1 MENVIKSVKI
11 RKVVIAVVASMVLV
25 LAVSFCACAQKGSNN
40 IETSY
45 VTESQP
51 TGMKTY
57 DGYTLEH
64 MDVLSRHNVRSPLT
78 GAGSTLDKLTP
89 HQWFNWTAKSS
100 ELSLQGGEL
109 ETMMGQYFRK
119 YLEKLNYIPEN

>member
-1 MENVIKSVKI
+1 MENVCKNVKI
-11 RKVVIAVVASMVLV
+11 RKLFIAVIASLVLA
-25 LAVSFCACAQKGSNN
+25 LAVSFSACAQKSGSQVD
-40 IETSY
+40 TSY

-78 GAGSTLDKLTP
+78 GSGSTLDKLTP
-89 HQWFNWTAKSS
+89 HQWFN
-100 ELSLQGGEL
+100 
-109 ETMMGQYFRK
+109 
-119 YLEKLNYIPEN
+119 

>member
-1 MENVIKSVKI
+1 MSKI
-11 RKVVIAVVASMVLV
+11 IDNLKLTKFLIALMASLF
-25 LAVSFCACAQKGSNN
+25 LALAFSFSACAQKGGSQVD
-40 IETSY
+40 TSY

-78 GAGSTLDKLTP
+78 GSGSTLDKLTP
-89 HQWFNWTAKSS
+89 HQWFN
-100 ELSLQGGEL
+100 
-109 ETMMGQYFRK
+109 
-119 YLEKLNYIPEN
+119 

>member
-1 MENVIKSVKI
+1 MTKFSLRVSKI
-11 RKVVIAVVASMVLV
+11 GIAAVASVLLV
-25 LAVSFCACAQKGSNN
+25 ICVSFCACGQKGANGVD
-40 IETSY
+40 TSY

-57 DGYTLEH
+57 EGYTLEH
-64 MDVLSRHNVRSPLT
+64 MDVLSRHNIRSPLT